1 MNFQN
6 TGSLSL
12 ISIHLLYDLRL
23 VYSIAKEVNVWIF
36 PYLRLPLESTI
47 SRKLLSS
54 MCVLLSFNRFNI
66 KAEGKHVLDVVVNTH
81 TDEGVA
87 TWKFLQRF
95 VGVC

>member
-36 PYLRLPLESTI
+36 PYLRLPQESTI
-47 SRKLLSS
+47 SRKLLGS
-54 MCVLLSFNRFNI
+54 MCTI
-66 KAEGKHVLDVVVNTH
+66 II
-81 TDEGVA
+81 
-87 TWKFLQRF
+87 
-95 VGVC
+95 

>member
-36 PYLRLPLESTI
+36 PYLRLPQESTI
-47 SRKLLSS
+47 SRKLQ
-54 MCVLLSFNRFNI
+54 CVPLSFNRFNI